1 LNAEIERR
9 TRDAAFVTRT
19 RLLVVLLRIG
29 AALTGSAFFA
39 LLLPV
44 EWMAATHQW
53 VGLGELPRVPITDY
67 LARSVAALYG
77 FHGVLLFLIS
87 RDPVRYRVFVRYV
100 GWMNVLFGIVLLL
113 IDLHAG
119 LPRWWT
125 LAEGPPVF
133 ILGCTVLYLSRFPD
147 R

>member
-1 LNAEIERR
+1 MLRS
-9 TRDAAFVTRT
+9 AALVTHT
-19 RLLVVLLRIG
+19 RLLVILLRVG
-29 AALTGSAFFA
+29 AVLTGSAFFA
-39 LLLPV
+39 MLLPV

-53 VGLGELPRVPITDY
+53 LGLGEFPRAPITDY

-87 RDPVRYRVFVRYV
+87 LDPVRYRVFVRYV
-100 GWMNVLFGIVLLL
+100 GWMNVLFGVFLLL

-119 LPRWWT
+119 LPGWWT
-125 LAEGPPVF
+125 LSEGPPVF
-133 ILGCTVLYLSRFPD
+133 VLGCIVLYLSRRDPEVE